1 MVQAHAVRVGVI
13 GVGYLGAHHAAAYG
27 DLSDAILVGVADVD
41 QEKAGRVA
49 HDAGCRHFVRPAELL
64 GEVDAVSVAVP
75 TTAHATVACEAMEAG
90 VHVLVEKPIAASVEE
105 AGSMVAAA
113 SASGLILQVGH
124 LERFNPAFAAV
135 RDTIRKPA
143 FIESHR
149 LSGFGSRGIDVPV
162 VLDLMVHD
170 LDLVL
175 WAFGS
180 DPDCVDAV
188 GIPVLSDQEDIANAR
203 LGFPS
208 GSVANLTVSRVSREK
223 VRKIRFFQQDAYVS
237 VDLLARAVTVVRKG
251 AGGIVEV
258 PVEVQPYDPLRR
270 QLASF
275 LHAVR
280 TGSEPEVDGAAGLR
294 VLRVA
299 TAVMDAAR
307 ARKEAIRRHWGDR

>member
-1 MVQAHAVRVGVI
+1 MRESDAVRVGVV
-13 GVGYLGAHHAAAYG
+13 GVGYLGAHHASAYQ
-27 DLSDAILVGVADVD
+27 DLSDAILVGVTDVD
-41 QEKAGRVA
+41 RGRAMRVA
-49 HDAGCRHFVRPAELL
+49 REAGCRYFAGLPELL

-75 TTAHATVACEAMEAG
+75 TTAHAAVTCEAMAAG

-105 AGSMVAAA
+105 AATMVAAA
-113 SASGLILQVGH
+113 ATGGLILQVGH

-135 RDTIRKPA
+135 RDSIRKPA

-180 DPDCVDAV
+180 DPDSVDAV

-237 VDLLARAVTVVRKG
+237 VDLLARAVTVVSKG
-251 AGGIVEV
+251 SQGIVEV
-258 PVEVQPYDPLRR
+258 PVEVPAYDPLRR

-280 TGSEPEVDGAAGLR
+280 TGRVPEVDGAAGLR

-299 TAVMDAAR
+299 IAVMDAAR
-307 ARKEAIRRHWGDR
+307 ARKKAIRRYWSIP